1 MSNPDIKKQIDPTW
15 FLPAPNQDPYTKGFY
30 AGRDYE
36 QNRILAILED
46 WTLNAQWTWADIYTA
61 IEEGLEKSV
70 TTISKQSLE
79 AIIFDKVNQE
89 RERIIDN
96 IRIALTNQYGA
107 ALDGNHNPVIDPI
120 LATVKEAIYGQVADP
135 SDNLHS

>member
-1 MSNPDIKKQIDPTW
+1 MSNPQIKHELDPSW

-36 QNRILAILED
+36 QNRIVAILED
-46 WTLNAQWTWADIYTA
+46 WTLNAQWTWADVYTA
-61 IEEGLEKSV
+61 IEERMEKSV
-70 TTISKQSLE
+70 TTISKQSLD
-79 AIIFDKVNQE
+79 ALVFDKVNQE

-96 IRIALTNQYGA
+96 IKIALTNQYGA

-120 LATVKEAIYGQVADP
+120 LATVKEAIYGQATDS
-135 SDNLHS
+135 SDYLHG